1 VEARQCQARLLRRK
15 NKDCFQVITMLLL
28 LLLLLLLFT
37 LDKTN

>member
-1 VEARQCQARLLRRK
+1 MWKQGTGESFKKK

-28 LLLLLLLFT
+28 LLFT

>member
-1 VEARQCQARLLRRK
+1 MWKQGTGEAFKKK

-28 LLLLLLLFT
+28 LFT

>member
-1 VEARQCQARLLRRK
+1 VPSEAFKKK

-28 LLLLLLLFT
+28 LLLFT